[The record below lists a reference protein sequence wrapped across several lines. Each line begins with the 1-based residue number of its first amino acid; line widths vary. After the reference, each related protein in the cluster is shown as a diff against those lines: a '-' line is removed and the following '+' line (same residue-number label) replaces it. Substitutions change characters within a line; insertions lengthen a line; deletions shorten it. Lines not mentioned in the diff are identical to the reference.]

1 MDIIDGWG
9 EGWDTWPNSMMHGS
23 GLDASLLES
32 GALHVRVCVS
42 GGLGSSSLAFS
53 LFPSPTQE
61 RGLTSTLFPSS
72 LFFFVPSVC
81 LSIFLY
87 PYSFAAIGRMAI

>member
-1 MDIIDGWG
+1 MIMDIIDGWG
-9 EGWDTWPNSMMHGS
+9 EGWDTWPNSIMHGS

-53 LFPSPTQE
+53 LSPSPTQE
-61 RGLTSTLFPSS
+61 RGLTSTPFPSS
-72 LFFFVPSVC
+72 LFFLSYPLSVS
-81 LSIFLY
+81 LFFYTLIRLL
-87 PYSFAAIGRMAI
+87 R